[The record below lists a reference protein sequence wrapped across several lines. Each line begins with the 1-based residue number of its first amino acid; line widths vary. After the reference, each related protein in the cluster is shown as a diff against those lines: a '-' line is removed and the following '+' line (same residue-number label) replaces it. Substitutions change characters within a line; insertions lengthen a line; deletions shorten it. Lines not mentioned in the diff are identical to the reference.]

1 MLQTPEKSEPV
12 LADKEVNKL
21 NTDAFSSIKCSSFLH
36 VKYKVDWQRGQ
47 QAEDS
52 CMCKFSY
59 IKLDSFLNINMF
71 KL

>member
-12 LADKEVNKL
+12 LADKEVNTL
-21 NTDAFSSIKCSSFLH
+21 NTNAFSYIKCYSFLN
-36 VKYKVDWQRGQ
+36 VKYKVGWERGQ

-71 KL
+71 